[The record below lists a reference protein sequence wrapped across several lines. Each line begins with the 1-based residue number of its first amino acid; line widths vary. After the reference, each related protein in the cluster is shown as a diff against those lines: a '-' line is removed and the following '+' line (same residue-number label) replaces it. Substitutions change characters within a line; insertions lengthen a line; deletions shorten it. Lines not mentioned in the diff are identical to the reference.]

1 MAPYT
6 GYEPVAD
13 TQFSCNVDEWHSR
26 QSHKRTL
33 GVPDC
38 VSCAASPLIKDCVVC
53 RSAIIEKL
61 YSKIH
66 GKEYSYGQLFKVVNE
81 RNKQIEYSNI
91 LSASQEKGMVNRYDL
106 NLDIQF
112 ERNNIITYK
121 IVRKGDYVIH
131 LRSFQG
137 GFAFSDKLGVCSP
150 AYTILRPNSLLEFG
164 YLSYYFMSY
173 RFIKSLIIV
182 TYGIRDGRSINV
194 EEWLNMK
201 IVIPSKE
208 HQLHILKVLKSVEEK
223 IKNEETYATCLSNQR
238 KYLLH
243 HMFI

>member
-1 MAPYT
+1 
-6 GYEPVAD
+6 
-13 TQFSCNVDEWHSR
+13 
-26 QSHKRTL
+26 
-33 GVPDC
+33 
-38 VSCAASPLIKDCVVC
+38 
-53 RSAIIEKL
+53 
-61 YSKIH
+61 
-66 GKEYSYGQLFKVVNE
+66 
-81 RNKQIEYSNI
+81 
-91 LSASQEKGMVNRYDL
+91 
-106 NLDIQF
+106 
-112 ERNNIITYK
+112 
-121 IVRKGDYVIH
+121 
-131 LRSFQG
+131 
-137 GFAFSDKLGVCSP
+137 
-150 AYTILRPNSLLEFG
+150 
-164 YLSYYFMSY
+164 MSY